1 MIMYRII
8 AILSIVF
15 FIAYG
20 DEKLNDINTK
30 IKECNDNN
38 DSACYELGQFYS
50 KSNEENS
57 TNKTFYYYEQGC
69 KNKHDESC
77 IQETEWIL
85 KENKKAYEFY
95 RVECNKVPRKERQHL
110 FEFKCVPKIYGLKF
124 KNVGDIYYD
133 KNEYKLAYKQYMI
146 SSGYINTEA
155 IHKLSLMELNGLGT
169 DKNTNAGIKFYIY
182 YVRKVIEQN
191 KFSLPKQSAMK
202 NATCK
207 IGFTLMRDGNI
218 ENIHIIDSSNDD
230 ALDQSILEMFKTFP
244 KFHPIPNEY
253 KKDAIDLIIPFE
265 FKS

>member
-1 MIMYRII
+1 MIG
-8 AILSIVF
+8 ILSIVF
-15 FIAYG
+15 FMAYADG
-20 DEKLNDINTK
+20 KLNNIDAK
-30 IKECNDNN
+30 VKECNDNN
-38 DSACYELGQFYS
+38 GSACYELGQYYS
-50 KSNEENS
+50 QNSEENS
-57 TNKTFYYYEQGC
+57 TNQTFYYYEKGC
-69 KNKHDESC
+69 ASKHDESC

-95 RVECNKVPRKERQHL
+95 RVECNKFPRKERGHF
-110 FEFKCVPKIYGLKF
+110 FEFNCVPKIYGLKF

-133 KNEYKLAYKQYMI
+133 KNEYKLAYKQYVI

-182 YVRKVIEQN
+182 YVRKIIQEN
-191 KFSLPKQSAMK
+191 KPSFPKQSQIK
-202 NATCK
+202 NATAT
-207 IGFTLMRDGNI
+207 IGVTLKRDGAI

-253 KKDAIDLIIPFE
+253 KKDSIDLIIPFE